1 MKQPTRRT
9 WLGAAVTA
17 VVLLASSQAFALGT
31 PAGTPITNQAT
42 VDYEDANGNP
52 LQALSNVVT
61 TTVSQVG
68 AVDVSPNNATSANPG
83 DTVPY
88 LHTVTNNGNGSDT
101 IDLTAS
107 SSQGWTVTL
116 YVDDGDGVFEPGTD
130 DLPPTDSD
138 TDATPDTGA
147 LLADGTLDIWAAVDV
162 PAGTVNGTVDT
173 TTVTGTSSFDTNVSG
188 SATDTTTITAP
199 TLSVVKSVSPAGNQP
214 PGTTLTYSIVV
225 TNNGAA
231 TANLVVLTDPIPAN
245 TTYVGNSITQDA
257 ATRTDADGDD
267 NADHNVTNPNT
278 VTVDIGSLASSAS
291 TTITFQVT
299 ID

>member
-1 MKQPTRRT
+1 MEHGSKLK
-9 WLGAAVTA
+9 LGVALAAF
-17 VVLLASSQAFALGT
+17 VVLGTSQALALGT
-31 PAGTPITNQAT
+31 PAGTNITNQAT

-61 TTVSQVG
+61 TTVSQIG
-68 AVDVSPNNATSANPG
+68 GVDVSPNNASSANPG

-88 LHTVTNNGNGSDT
+88 LHTVTNSGNGGDT
-101 IDLTAS
+101 IDLTTS
-107 SSQGWTVTL
+107 SSQGWTVNL

-138 TDATPDTGA
+138 ADTTPDTGA
-147 LLADGTLDIWAAVDV
+147 LAADGTIDIWAAVDV
-162 PAGTVNGTVDT
+162 PAGAANGAVDT
-173 TTVTGTSSFDTNVSG
+173 TTVTGTSSFDTNVSD
-188 SATDTTTITAP
+188 SATDTTTINAP
-199 TLSVVKSVSPAGNQP
+199 NLSVVKSVSPAGNQP

-245 TTYVGNSITQDA
+245 TTYVVGSIVQDLIN
-257 ATRTDADGDD
+257 RTDAGGDD
-267 NADHNVTNPNT
+267 NADYNVTNANT
-278 VTVDIGSLASSAS
+278 VTVDIGSLASTAS

-299 ID
+299 IN

>member
-1 MKQPTRRT
+1 MKQLTPRT

-52 LQALSNVVT
+52 LQTLSNIVT

-68 AVDVSPNNATSANPG
+68 AVDVSPNNATSASPG

-88 LHTVTNNGNGSDT
+88 LHTVTNNGNGGDT

-130 DLPPTDSD
+130 DLPATDSD
-138 TDATPDTGA
+138 ADTTPDTGA
-147 LLADGTLDIWAAVDV
+147 LAADGTLDIWAAVDV
-162 PAGTVNGTVDT
+162 PAGAANGTVDT

-245 TTYVGNSITQDA
+245 TTYVGGSITQDTVA
-257 ATRTDADGDD
+257 KTDAGGDD

-278 VTVDIGSLASSAS
+278 VTVDIGSLAASAS

-299 ID
+299 IN